1 MNHDDYLTIM
11 VKHREKDI
19 LKDIHG
25 FQKYSMDFQY
35 NKNRNCEKQHN
46 IHDKINSIMIKVSLF
61 YAVLFSLL
69 LALKIK

>member
-25 FQKYSMDFQY
+25 IQKHSMDFQY
-35 NKNRNCEKQHN
+35 NKNGYCEKQPN